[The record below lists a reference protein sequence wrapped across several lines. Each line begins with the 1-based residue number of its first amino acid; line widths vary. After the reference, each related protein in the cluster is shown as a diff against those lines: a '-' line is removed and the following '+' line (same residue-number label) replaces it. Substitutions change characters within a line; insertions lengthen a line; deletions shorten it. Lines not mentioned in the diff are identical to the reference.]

1 MAKSLLRIEARQMR
15 AKGKSVKGIAHKLN
29 ISKSTV
35 SLWVRDIILS
45 VEQIEQLRKR
55 ALKGAELGRFRSAL
69 MQKHRRLKLL
79 DDSRQ
84 EGIKKLKNLTDR
96 EFLIA
101 GVALYW
107 AEGSRKTQSV
117 EFCNADPKL
126 IKFMVD
132 WSRKIFGIEIADL
145 KAAVGINE
153 IHRQR
158 ENVVKEYWS
167 KVSGIPL
174 TQFCKTSFKKVK
186 NQKVY
191 ENFNEHYGTLRVRIL
206 KASRFYYKIMGL
218 IDGLDETGRGLVS
231 QGAS

>member
-1 MAKSLLRIEARQMR
+1 MAKSLLRIKARQMR
-15 AKGKSVKGIAHKLN
+15 AKGKSVKEIARKLN

-55 ALKGAELGRFRSAL
+55 ALKGAELGRFRGAL
-69 MQKHRRLKLL
+69 IQKRRRLKLL

-132 WSRKIFGIEIADL
+132 WSRKNFGIEIADL
-145 KAAVGINE
+145 KAVVGINE

-218 IDGLDETGRGLVS
+218 IEGLEKTGRGLVS

>member
-1 MAKSLLRIEARQMR
+1 MAKSLLRIKARQMR
-15 AKGKSVKGIAHKLN
+15 AKGKSVKEIARKLN

-55 ALKGAELGRFRSAL
+55 ALKGAELGRFRGAL
-69 MQKHRRLKLL
+69 MQKRRRLKLL

-107 AEGSRKTQSV
+107 AEGSRKTRSV

-132 WSRKIFGIEIADL
+132 WSRKNFGIEIADL
-145 KAAVGINE
+145 KAVVGINE

-206 KASRFYYKIMGL
+206 KPSRFYYKIMGL
-218 IDGLDETGRGLVS
+218 IDGLDKTGRGLVS

>member
-1 MAKSLLRIEARQMR
+1 MAKSLLKIKARKMR
-15 AKGKSVKGIAHKLN
+15 AKGESVKEIAHKLD

-45 VEQIEQLRKR
+45 VEQLEQLRKH
-55 ALKGAELGRFRSAL
+55 AIKGAELGRLRSAL
-69 MQKHRRLKLL
+69 QQKAKRLKFL

-84 EGIKKLKNLTDR
+84 EGIIKLKDLTDR
-96 EFLIA
+96 EFFIA
-101 GVALYW
+101 GIALYW
-107 AEGSRKTQSV
+107 AEGSRKTQV
-117 EFCNADPKL
+117 MEFCNSDKNL
-126 IKFMVD
+126 IKFMID
-132 WSRKIFGIEIADL
+132 WLKRYFDVETADL

-158 ENVVKEYWS
+158 EDIIIKYWS
-167 KVSGIPL
+167 KISGIPL

-191 ENFNEHYGTLRVRIL
+191 KNSNEHYGTLRVRVL
-206 KASRFYYKIMGL
+206 RSSRIYYRIMGL
-218 IDGLDETGRGLVS
+218 IEGLIEAGGRLVF

>member
-1 MAKSLLRIEARQMR
+1 MAKSLLRIKARQLR
-15 AKGKSVKGIAHKLN
+15 SKGESVKEIAKK
-29 ISKSTV
+29 IKVAKSTV

-69 MQKHRRLKLL
+69 MQKHKRLKLL
-79 DDSRQ
+79 DDSRK

-132 WSRKIFGIEIADL
+132 
-145 KAAVGINE
+145 
-153 IHRQR
+153 
-158 ENVVKEYWS
+158 
-167 KVSGIPL
+167 
-174 TQFCKTSFKKVK
+174 
-186 NQKVY
+186 
-191 ENFNEHYGTLRVRIL
+191 
-206 KASRFYYKIMGL
+206 
-218 IDGLDETGRGLVS
+218 
-231 QGAS
+231 